1 MDEAVPRRPHKG
13 PRRNAAKDA
22 RVRQPQQAR
31 SRRTRERVLEAAVAG
46 FEEAGYDK
54 TTTAAIAR
62 RAGIAVGTLYG
73 YFRDKRAILL
83 ELIEG
88 TTKEIAEYVVKGLDP
103 ESWRD
108 SDPRENTR
116 ALIDAIFHTRSF
128 NPGMQR
134 IVWERF
140 FKDPEVRAAMEAIEQ
155 RVQGALAELLSH
167 LKSTGHL
174 RVDDVQTAA
183 ILIHLS
189 VEWTSNRLVLGEDEA
204 RIDAAVAACSDMISR
219 FLFSDSSRL
228 VSVD

>member
-1 MDEAVPRRPHKG
+1 MSRPES
-13 PRRNAAKDA
+13 RS
-22 RVRQPQQAR
+22 RVREPQQER
-31 SRRTRERVLEAAVAG
+31 SRRTRENVLEAAVAC
-46 FEEAGYDK
+46 FEESGYDG

-83 ELIEG
+83 ELIEA
-88 TTKEIAEYVVKGLDP
+88 TTAEIADHVVKGLDP
-103 ESWRD
+103 EAWHD

-140 FKDPEVRAAMEAIEQ
+140 FKDPEVRTVMEGIEQ
-155 RVQGALAELLSH
+155 RVQGALAELLAS
-167 LKSTGHL
+167 LKSSGAL
-174 RVDDVQTAA
+174 RVDDVETAA

-189 VEWTSNRLVLGEDEA
+189 VEWTSNRLVLGEDEG
-204 RIDAAVAACSDMISR
+204 RIDAAVHACSDMISR
-219 FLFSDSSRL
+219 FLFRD
-228 VSVD
+228 

>member
-1 MDEAVPRRPHKG
+1 MSPAPRAAPRREV
-13 PRRNAAKDA
+13 
-22 RVRQPQQAR
+22 RVPQQAR
-31 SRRTRERVLEAAVAG
+31 SRRTRERVLEAAVAC
-46 FEEAGYDK
+46 FEESGYDK

-83 ELIEG
+83 ELIDR
-88 TTKEIAEYVVKGLDP
+88 TTNEIADYVVKGLDP
-103 ESWRD
+103 DAWRD
-108 SDPRENTR
+108 ADPRENTR

-140 FKDPEVRAAMEAIEQ
+140 FKDSEVRAAMEAIEQ
-155 RVQGALAELLSH
+155 RVQGALAELLAR
-167 LKSTGHL
+167 LKSQGRV

-189 VEWTSNRLVLGEDEA
+189 VEWTSNRLVLGEDAA
-204 RIDAAVAACSDMISR
+204 RIDAAVDACSDMISR
-219 FLFSDSSRL
+219 FLFS
-228 VSVD
+228 